1 MFERRVRIVLVVMV
15 LACAALL
22 VRAGQVQISQ
32 GDQWRQVAQES
43 MRRSRFTEAP
53 RGSILDVR
61 GNPIAE
67 DVPCNDAAVAYWF
80 ITDPPD
86 EKRLYGVAREIARAK
101 PGYFNLKREA
111 QHQLVTSLLPEA
123 AERLERMWET
133 LAEVGDVPR
142 AEIEATR
149 QAIVDRVE
157 QRRRRVVLLRH
168 RKAVINYDAAG
179 ESPWWRRWILGE
191 ADAPPEMEQFEES
204 IADETQAHVI
214 LPNISNEAYNRLRK
228 LENELPGLVLTTST
242 TRSYPF
248 ANASAHVV
256 GFMSKVNQEDLADDP
271 EWNDEL
277 RAYLSN
283 DSKGADG
290 LESLAERELR
300 GTRGRIDLDLVDG
313 GSKEAVANQPGHDV
327 RSTLDMALQQEIRDA
342 FLDVEWRW
350 PTEAGEPTSP
360 APLRGPAPGA
370 AVVID
375 VKTGAIRSLVSYPD
389 YDPNTYYGEIGQ
401 LMTDEVNR
409 PLMNRAT
416 SYSAVPGSTVK
427 PIVGLAG
434 ITEGLLSAH
443 DTIECDGYLHINGQA
458 YTSGFRCWTM
468 FMFNLGHHQTSS
480 DPHPTPGLN
489 PIDPPVGHLTLAD
502 ALQRSCNVY
511 FETVAGK
518 LGHERLDKWFAAFGL
533 GEPLGIGLGER
544 GGILLGDMPAET
556 MNDPHH
562 LMRQTWFAGIGQGHV
577 QATPLQMA
585 NVAATLARQG
595 IFIKPSLLESQ
606 TKEHLQEQRDLHLD
620 PEAMKSVYAGM
631 KAVVSTPGGSG
642 HGIEEALPL
651 DITGKT
657 GSAQAAT
664 LKVTV
669 RGFDGEPVTDPEGR
683 KIRDP
688 LALSTRGNPNPL
700 APWYRRVNAVGE
712 KDARQTHGWFIG
724 WAPADDPQIA
734 FAVFV
739 EYGGSG
745 GTSAGSVVTKLIDA
759 CVRHGYLTP
768 TRDPH
773 PQALPGEL
781 LYVVE

>member
-22 VRAGQVQISQ
+22 VRAAQVQISQ
-32 GDQWRQVAQES
+32 GDHWEQVAEDS
-43 MRRSRFTEAP
+43 MRRSRYTDAP

-86 EKRLYGVAREIARAK
+86 ETRLYGVAREIARAT
-101 PGYFNLKREA
+101 PGYFDLSRGE
-111 QHQLVTSLLPEA
+111 QHDLVTSLLPEA
-123 AERLERMWET
+123 TERLERMWEI
-133 LAEVGDVPR
+133 LAEVGGVPR

-157 QRRRRVVLLRH
+157 QRRRWVVYLRH
-168 RKAVINYDAAG
+168 REALADYDTAG

-191 ADAPPEMEQFEES
+191 ADAPPEMEKFEEP

-214 LPNISNEAYNRLRK
+214 LPDISNEAYNRLRK
-228 LENELPGLVLTTST
+228 LEQEMPGLVLTTST

-248 ANASAHVV
+248 GNATSHVV
-256 GFMSKVNQEDLADDP
+256 GFMAKVTQEDLVDDP
-271 EWNDEL
+271 EGTDEL

-290 LESLAERELR
+290 LEAMAERRLR
-300 GTRGRIDLDLVDG
+300 GTRGRIDLDLANG
-313 GSKEAVANQPGHDV
+313 GTEEAVTNRPGQDV
-327 RSTLDMALQQEIRDA
+327 RSTLDMGLQQDIRNA

-350 PTEAGEPTSP
+350 PREGEATPP
-360 APLRGPAPGA
+360 GPVYGPSPGA

-375 VKTGAIRSLVSYPD
+375 VESGAIRSLVSYPD
-389 YDPNTYYGEIGQ
+389 FDPNAYYDEFGQ
-401 LMTDEVNR
+401 LMIDEINR

-427 PIVGLAG
+427 PIVGLAA
-434 ITEGLLSAH
+434 ITEGLLGAH
-443 DTIECDGYLHINGQA
+443 ETIECDGYLHINGKA
-458 YTSGFRCWTM
+458 YTRSFRCWTM
-468 FMFNLGHHQTSS
+468 AMYDFGHHQNVR

-489 PIDPPVGHLTLAD
+489 PVDPPIGHLTLAD

-511 FETVAGK
+511 FETVAAR
-518 LGHERLDKWFAAFGL
+518 LGNERLDKWFKAFGL
-533 GEPLGIGLGER
+533 GEPLEIGLGER
-544 GGILLGDMPAET
+544 GGILLEDLPESQK
-556 MNDPHH
+556 NNQSH
-562 LMRQTWFAGIGQGHV
+562 TWYAGIGQGYV

-585 NVAATLARQG
+585 NVAATLARRG
-595 IFIKPSLLESQ
+595 IFVTPSILESQ
-606 TKEHLQEQRDLHLD
+606 TKEHLRRQRNLHLD
-620 PEAMKSVYAGM
+620 ADAIDSVFTGM
-631 KAVVSTPGGSG
+631 EAVVSTAGGSG
-642 HGIEEALPL
+642 HDIEKNLPL
-651 DITGKT
+651 DIAGKT
-657 GSAQAAT
+657 GSANAHA

-669 RGFDGEPVTDPEGR
+669 RGFDGTPVTDLNGR
-683 KIRDP
+683 QIRET
-688 LALSTRGNPNPL
+688 LALSTRGNPNPQ

-712 KDARQTHGWFIG
+712 KEARQSHGWFIG
-724 WAPADDPQIA
+724 WAPANDPQIA

-745 GTSAGSVVTKLIDA
+745 GTSAGSVVPKLIDA

-768 TRDPH
+768 TREPD
-773 PQALPGEL
+773 PQAAPGEL
-781 LYVVE
+781 LYVVD